1 MSGGPTPTHLEFDSN
16 RNILYVANYGVNS
29 GGSFSAFKIDS
40 KDGTILENIYN
51 EAYGAGS
58 NVVPDRQKDSHP
70 HAVNIFKNNVYVL
83 DLGCDKIWH
92 YKIDDENKMTKIGG
106 IDTPKGHGPRHMAI
120 YEKLGMAYVIF
131 ELECK
136 VGIYQLD
143 FENGNLHFQDSVT
156 TIDKPGW

>member
-1 MSGGPTPTHLEFDSN
+1 MDDPLHEFNLFFQVILSGGPTPTHLEFDSK

-70 HAVNIFKNNVYVL
+70 HAGSLTFARN
-83 DLGCDKIWH
+83 
-92 YKIDDENKMTKIGG
+92 
-106 IDTPKGHGPRHMAI
+106 
-120 YEKLGMAYVIF
+120 
-131 ELECK
+131 
-136 VGIYQLD
+136 
-143 FENGNLHFQDSVT
+143 
-156 TIDKPGW
+156 